1 MERDKKQSG
10 QTLVALLFIVLVGI
24 IVTVAATIILG
35 INSIATGKL
44 TQGEIARQ
52 LAESGA
58 EDSLIQLLR
67 DKSYAVTNKDIP
79 VDSDKATV
87 TVTQGSPIVIDSIG
101 KSGNFNREV
110 KVTVTFDSNGV
121 LTVGSWKEVF

>member
-1 MERDKKQSG
+1 MGYAKKQSG
-10 QTLVALLFIVLVGI
+10 QTLIVLLFIVLVGI
-24 IVTVAATIILG
+24 IVTLAATIILG
-35 INSIATGKL
+35 INSIAVGKF

-67 DKSYAVTNKDIP
+67 DKSYAVVNKDIGANP
-79 VDSDKATV
+79 DKVTV
-87 TVTQGSPIVIDSIG
+87 TVTQGNPIVIDSIG
-101 KSGNFNREV
+101 KSGDFNRKV
-110 KVTVTFDSNGV
+110 RVTVTFDSNGV

>member
-1 MERDKKQSG
+1 MEQDKKQSG

-44 TQGEIARQ
+44 TQGEIARS

-79 VDSDKATV
+79 VDLDKATV
-87 TVTQGSPIVIDSIG
+87 TVTQGNPIVIDSIG
-101 KSGNFNREV
+101 KSGNFNREI

-121 LTVGSWKEVF
+121 LTVGGWKEVF

>member
-1 MERDKKQSG
+1 MDYDKKQSG

-24 IVTVAATIILG
+24 VVTVAATIILG
-35 INSIATGKL
+35 INSVATGKL

-58 EDSLIQLLR
+58 EDALIQLLR
-67 DKSYAVTNKDIP
+67 DNNYAVSNKEIDIN
-79 VDSDKATV
+79 SDVAIV
-87 TVTQGSPIVIDSIG
+87 TVSQGNPITIDSIG
-101 KSGNFNREV
+101 KSGDFSRTV
-110 KVTVTFDSNGV
+110 RVTVTFDVNGV